1 MSRNSGG
8 IHSLAVM
15 PFTSRD
21 SRSEELSDDMDEAI
35 IETVSQVP
43 DVRVMSRGSV
53 VPYKSKQIDPQQ
65 VGRDLNV
72 EAVLTGQLVQQ
83 GDEVRF
89 TTELTKTADGSHLWG
104 KQYGGKIADILALQ
118 QNIAA
123 EISQQL
129 QPKLSKNQKEELQR
143 LPTQSPE
150 AYQLYVKGRYLL
162 DQWNPDGFKQ
172 SADIF
177 QQAIARDNRFAAA
190 YAGLSE
196 SESLR
201 AFFGDEH
208 APELREQGLSTAAKA
223 VELDKSV
230 AEAHAAL
237 GLALYNQLQWAQ
249 AGEELREA
257 VSRNRNSGTA
267 HVIYGWY
274 LTFIGKFPDGIREM
288 DEAEALEPTSFTV
301 SYTKGIVYF
310 FARQYDRA
318 IQQYQE
324 TLKIYP
330 GNPALYY
337 SLGEAYLQKNMC
349 AEASEA
355 YARAEDSDGHAANA
369 GTFRKAFA
377 ATGCRGVLQTLLKV
391 QSSASSDS
399 YATRNDVVGAAC
411 AASLLGDKELAF
423 RYLEQAYGNR
433 RVVAVK
439 VQPQFDNLRSDP
451 RFADLLRRIG
461 LPQ

>member
-1 MSRNSGG
+1 
-8 IHSLAVM
+8 
-15 PFTSRD
+15 
-21 SRSEELSDDMDEAI
+21 MDEAI

-129 QPKLSKNQKEELQR
+129 RPKLTRKRMEELQK
-143 LPTQSPE
+143 LPTQNPE
-150 AYQLYVKGRYLL
+150 AYQLYVKGRYFL
-162 DQWNPDGFKQ
+162 DQWNPEGFKA
-172 SADIF
+172 SADLF
-177 QQAIARDNRFAAA
+177 QRAIAKDSGFAAA

-196 SESLR
+196 SDTLR
-201 AFFGDEH
+201 TFFGDDR
-208 APELREQGLSTAAKA
+208 APELRVQGLSAATRA
-223 VELDKSV
+223 VELDKSL

-237 GLALYNQLQWAQ
+237 GLALYNDLQWAQ
-249 AGEELREA
+249 AGQELHEA
-257 VSRNRNSGTA
+257 VSRNPSSART
-267 HVIYGWY
+267 HVISGWY
-274 LTFIGKFPDGIREM
+274 FTMVGRFDDGIREM

-301 SYTKGIVYF
+301 AYTKGIVYF

-369 GTFRKAFA
+369 PTADRHSTCSVLNKTAPPVHGADGTQSIRTRLNPAKHYQA
-377 ATGCRGVLQTLLKV
+377 AKNQTD
-391 QSSASSDS
+391 A
-399 YATRNDVVGAAC
+399 R
-411 AASLLGDKELAF
+411 
-423 RYLEQAYGNR
+423 
-433 RVVAVK
+433 
-439 VQPQFDNLRSDP
+439 
-451 RFADLLRRIG
+451 
-461 LPQ
+461 